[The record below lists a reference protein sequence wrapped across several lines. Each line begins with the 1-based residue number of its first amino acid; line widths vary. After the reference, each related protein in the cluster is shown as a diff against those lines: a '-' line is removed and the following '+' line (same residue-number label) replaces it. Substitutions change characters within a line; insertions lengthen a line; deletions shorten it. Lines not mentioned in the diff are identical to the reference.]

1 MESSVTLYAFPPS
14 HCSQK
19 VRLALA
25 EKHVDYTNRFVDI
38 EMRLQ
43 NFEPGY
49 LRLNPRGV
57 VPTLV
62 HGDHVVTDS
71 ARIIRYVDDTFDG
84 PTLSPQLEAERKRM
98 DEWID
103 LQDGL
108 RIRELTFGSMK
119 GAMGLLLRRVSL
131 PLRKR
136 KLLRLRSANPDLA
149 EIYDAKIEDLR
160 QWRTSIT
167 SPEEMAQA
175 RDGMKAALG
184 RVEMRLGESPY
195 LAGERYS
202 LADLAW
208 TCTFARLKM
217 LGLADSF
224 WGPERSPRIHDYYS
238 RLRSRPSFDEAGV
251 WERSPAPDLRRA
263 LLKAMLSGS
272 SEVRVRSARAT
283 SESRRVT

>member
-1 MESSVTLYAFPPS
+1 MEASVTLYAFPPS

-25 EKHVDYTNRFVDI
+25 EKHVAYTNRFVDI

-43 NFEPGY
+43 NFEPDY

-71 ARIIRYVDDTFDG
+71 AKIIRYVDDTFDG
-84 PTLSPQLEAERKRM
+84 PILAPQEETERKCM
-98 DEWID
+98 DDWID
-103 LQDGL
+103 LQDRL

-119 GAMGLLLRRVSL
+119 GAMGHALRGVSMPLRR
-131 PLRKR
+131 R
-136 KLLRLRSANPDLA
+136 KLVRLRTANPDLA
-149 EIYDAKIEDLR
+149 EAYDAKIEDLH
-160 QWRTSIT
+160 QWRTSIA
-167 SPEEMAQA
+167 SSEEMTQV
-175 RDGMKAALG
+175 REEMKAALD

-195 LAGERYS
+195 LAGESYS

-217 LGLADSF
+217 LGISDSF
-224 WGPERSPRIHDYYS
+224 FGGDRSPRINAYYS
-238 RLRSRPSFDEAGV
+238 RIRSRPSFDEAGV
-251 WERSPAPDLRRA
+251 WERRPAPYVRRA
-263 LLKAMLSGS
+263 LLKAMLTGSG
-272 SEVRVRSARAT
+272 ETRVGA
-283 SESRRVT
+283 

>member
-1 MESSVTLYAFPPS
+1 MEASVTLYAFPPS

-25 EKHVDYTNRFVDI
+25 EKHVAYTNRFVDI

-43 NFEPGY
+43 NFEPDY
-49 LRLNPRGV
+49 IRLNPRGV

-62 HGDHVVTDS
+62 HGDRVVTDS
-71 ARIIRYVDDTFDG
+71 AKIIRYVDEAFDG
-84 PTLSPQLEAERKRM
+84 PGLSPRDETERKRM

-103 LQDGL
+103 LQDRL

-119 GAMGLLLRRVSL
+119 GAMGHALRGISM

-149 EIYDAKIEDLR
+149 EAYDAKIEDLSR
-160 QWRTSIT
+160 WRASIA
-167 SPEEMAQA
+167 SPEEMAQV
-175 RDGMKAALG
+175 RDETLAALD

-195 LAGERYS
+195 LAGDRYS

-208 TCTFARLKM
+208 TCTLARLQM
-217 LGLADSF
+217 LGVADSF
-224 WGPERSPRIHDYYS
+224 YGPERSPRIDAYYS
-238 RLRSRPSFDEAGV
+238 RLRSRPSFDQAGV
-251 WERSPAPDLRRA
+251 WERRPAPDVRRA
-263 LLKAMLSGS
+263 LLKAMITGSG
-272 SEVRVRSARAT
+272 ETRVEA
-283 SESRRVT
+283 

>member
-1 MESSVTLYAFPPS
+1 MKSSVTLYAFPPS

-25 EKHVDYTNRFVDI
+25 EKHVAYTNWFVDI

-62 HGDHVVTDS
+62 HGDRVVTDS
-71 ARIIRYVDDTFDG
+71 ARIIRYVDDAFEG
-84 PTLSPQLEAERKRM
+84 PSLSPRVETERKRM
-98 DEWID
+98 DDWID
-103 LQDGL
+103 LQDRL
-108 RIRELTFGSMK
+108 RIRELTFGNMK
-119 GAMGLLLRRVSL
+119 GAMGLALRRVSM

-136 KLLRLRSANPDLA
+136 KLLRLRSANPDLT

-160 QWRTSIT
+160 RWRTSIA

-175 RDGMKAALG
+175 RDEMKDALR
-184 RVEMRLGESPY
+184 RVEMQLGESPY
-195 LAGERYS
+195 LAGESYS

-224 WGPERSPRIHDYYS
+224 WGRDRSPRIDAYYS
-238 RLRSRPSFDEAGV
+238 RLRSRPSFDKAGV
-251 WERSPAPDLRRA
+251 WDRPPAADVRRA
-263 LLKAMLSGS
+263 LLKAMLTGKG
-272 SEVRVRSARAT
+272 ETRVET
-283 SESRRVT
+283 